1 MMLKKITI
9 SAIVFMG
16 LGIMAF
22 NSNFSKPIQTSDLT
36 ILQQES
42 DGYEPIVVLELFTSQ
57 GCSSCPPADVLL
69 NKVKSEF
76 DHSVFPL
83 SYHVDYWNY
92 IGWKDPFSKSKY
104 VEKQRDYN
112 IKFKNRSNY
121 TPQIVVNGMEHFVGS
136 NSSKL
141 YGAINSY
148 SKEKT
153 TNKIGLTNVW
163 SDKKSVSFEYG
174 ISGGTKGKTLRAL
187 LVLDQRTTDVK
198 QGENRNRKLTNSNIV
213 VAEKTIS
220 VVGLEGKSYMSIPKI
235 VNPDEKISLVLVL
248 ENKDYDITGAV
259 KSTIPK

>member
-1 MMLKKITI
+1 MLKEITI

-22 NSNFSKPIQTSDLT
+22 NSNFSKPIQTSELT

-174 ISGGTKGKTLRAL
+174 ISGGTKGKTSRAL